1 MDVEDAVEEV
11 VEERLGYKL
20 KKEQR
25 DVIVSYIKGNDVFAI
40 LPTGFGKSLCY
51 QALPLI
57 FDCMSGE
64 GS

>member
-1 MDVEDAVEEV
+1 M
-11 VEERLGYKL
+11 
-20 KKEQR
+20 
-25 DVIVSYIKGNDVFAI
+25 FAI

-64 GS
+64 GSRLKSIVIVVSPLIAIIRDQVIWISLVTIIII

>member
-51 QALPLI
+51 QALLLI